1 VVPLS
6 LVYDFLDNSK
16 WNILLTATQNFG
28 SSVGPSV
35 AKYLTS
41 SLGADG
47 VAIQGVDYTASIA
60 SNVQMGSQGGPV
72 MAKLV
77 KQARSN
83 CPDTKIA
90 LGGYSQGGFVVS
102 NAIAKS
108 GVNPDDISAAV
119 VFGDPSRNAAGGLD
133 KSKVKDYCVTGD
145 GVCLGTFAI
154 TAAHL
159 AYTRYVLAITQ
170 QLANRLPLTFH
181 LFTATA

>member
-1 VVPLS
+1 
-6 LVYDFLDNSK
+6 
-16 WNILLTATQNFG
+16 
-28 SSVGPSV
+28 
-35 AKYLTS
+35 
-41 SLGADG
+41 
-47 VAIQGVDYTASIA
+47 
-60 SNVQMGSQGGPV
+60 

-102 NAIAKS
+102 NAISSA

-119 VFGDPSRNAAGGLD
+119 VYGDPSRVAAGGLD

-159 AYTRYVLAITQ
+159 AYTRYVSTAQ
-170 QLANRLPLTFH
+170 NLANRQL
-181 LFTATA
+181 